1 MTGLRRAA
9 AACAVAAVLAACGS
23 SSGSPEP
30 AGGAGSADGGPTA
43 PSPGATVAS
52 EGPPAGLRRVPVTG
66 TGNSTT
72 PGRAALVGGEA
83 RRVGVGVAPVRLL
96 VVDGETPGFVVIGD
110 DGSVAGVDVDV
121 VGAPVV
127 DPAGEPV
134 TAVAAGAG
142 SAEIVGW
149 ELPDL
154 GDHVPLYD
162 ATPTVSS
169 DGAVAVLADGTDR
182 YPHGIL
188 GDPLEAATLVIVH
201 LDGDLTVIE
210 APAPG
215 VFEDLRPTWA
225 DVDGDGTD
233 EVLVTFSGGGAGAQV
248 VAYESDGTV
257 STATP
262 AISTPN
268 RWRHRIAVAPLG
280 ADGRAVYVEVI
291 TPHIGGDLT
300 LRVAAPEGLVRT
312 DRAAP
317 YGSHAIFSR
326 ELDGGQVFDADGD
339 GELEIVVPAQD
350 RRSLVVFDVVDGE
363 LAGSSTVDLGGE
375 LATGI
380 AIARGGA
387 GALSVAVGITDGTV
401 LVWDGA

>member
-1 MTGLRRAA
+1 LA
-9 AACAVAAVLAACGS
+9 AACAVAVVLAACGS
-23 SSGSPEP
+23 SSGSPEAADVP
-30 AGGAGSADGGPTA
+30 DDRDLSVDSGSPLG
-43 PSPGATVAS
+43 
-52 EGPPAGLRRVPVTG
+52 ELRRVPVTA
-66 TGNSTT
+66 TGNSYT

-83 RRVGVGVAPVRLL
+83 RLVEVDVDPVRLL
-96 VVDGETPGFVVIGD
+96 AVDDATPGFVVIGR
-110 DGSVAGVDVDV
+110 DGAVVGVDVDV
-121 VGAPVV
+121 VGDHVV
-127 DPAGEPV
+127 DSTGEPV
-134 TAVAAGAG
+134 TAVAAGLG

-162 ATPTVSS
+162 ATATVSS
-169 DGAVAVLADGTDR
+169 SGEVAVLADGTDR

-188 GDPLEAATLVIVH
+188 GDSLEAATLVIVH
-201 LDGDLTVIE
+201 VDGDLTVIE
-210 APAPG
+210 APEPG

-248 VAYESDGTV
+248 IAYELDGTV
-257 STATP
+257 SAATP

-280 ADGRAVYVEVI
+280 VDGGPVYVEVI

-300 LRVAAPEGLVRT
+300 LRLSAPEGLVRT

-339 GELEIVVPAQD
+339 GDPEIVVPSQD
-350 RRSLVVFDVVDGE
+350 RRSLVVFDVVDGA
-363 LAGSSTVDLGGE
+363 LVGPSTVDLGAE

-380 AIARGGA
+380 AVAA
-387 GALSVAVGITDGTV
+387 GADGTLSVAVGTTDGTV
-401 LVWDGA
+401 LVWDGR